1 LSGEAAA
8 ADLPSD
14 LAELVSWDVAPVF
27 GHDAWPLAVKRLIA
41 GRPAAAPIGV
51 ARPRTTEEVARIV
64 RWAAA
69 EGLGLVPRGGGSS
82 VTGAAIPADGA
93 LVLDLR
99 RLDRI
104 LELDEVNGQV
114 SAEAGVLGGQLEAR
128 LAESGWTTWFCP
140 QSLHRSTVGG
150 WVATGASGQFS
161 SRFGSIED
169 IVAALTVVLADGRI
183 VRLGAP
189 PRGAVGPD
197 LMRLIIGME
206 GTLAIVT
213 EVTLRIQPLTPLV
226 GTIAFTLP
234 SLSDGLNLLRRTMQK
249 GLRPALLRLYDEDEA
264 RHLAHVPPSAPVLLS
279 AFTGVE
285 DVADAEFRVF
295 QRLADAAGAVE
306 IGPAPVQAWLENR
319 FDFSRIETLLASPG
333 GFAETIEVS
342 GGWREIEEV
351 YRSMKEVLRP
361 LADELLGHFSHTYTN
376 GTSLYLI
383 LLGRA
388 ADDAA
393 AVERLERIWD
403 VAMESALATGAVI
416 SHHHGVGQARA
427 RFLAR
432 QPGTS
437 LELLAALKR
446 ALDPA
451 GLLHPG
457 ALGLRPSGDA

>member
-1 LSGEAAA
+1 LVGEAA

-14 LAELVSWDVAPVF
+14 LAGLVSRDVESGY
-27 GHDAWPLAVKRLIA
+27 GHDAWPLALKRLAA
-41 GRPAAAPIGV
+41 GRPAAAPAGV
-51 ARPRTTEEVARIV
+51 ARPRTTDEVAAIV

-69 EGLGLVPRGGGSS
+69 ESLSVVPRGAGSS

-93 LVLDLR
+93 LVLDLC

-114 SAEAGVLGGQLEAR
+114 TVEAGVLGGDLEAR
-128 LAESGWTTWFCP
+128 LAESGWTTWFSP

-161 SRFGSIED
+161 SRFGGIED
-169 IVAALTVVLADGRI
+169 IVAALTVVLADGRV
-183 VRLGAP
+183 VRLGTP

-197 LMRLIIGME
+197 LMRLIVGTE
-206 GTLAIVT
+206 GALAIVT

-226 GTIAFTLP
+226 GMTSFTVP
-234 SLSDGLNLLRRTMQK
+234 SVSEGLDLLRRVMQA
-249 GLRPALLRLYDEDEA
+249 GLRPVLLRLYDEAEA
-264 RHLAHVPPSAPVLLS
+264 RHLAYAPPNTPVLLS

-285 DVADAEFRVF
+285 DVAAAEVRAF
-295 QRLADAAGAVE
+295 QRLAAAAGAVE

-319 FDFSRIETLLASPG
+319 FDFSRIESLLASPG
-333 GFAETIEVS
+333 GFAETVEVS
-342 GGWREIEEV
+342 SGWREIGDV
-351 YRSMKEVLRP
+351 YRSMKEALRP

-388 ADDAA
+388 ADDAE

-416 SHHHGVGQARA
+416 SHHHGVGRARA

-437 LELLAALKR
+437 LELLAAIKR
-446 ALDPA
+446 SLDPV

-457 ALGLRPSGDA
+457 ALGIDPSGDV